1 MFRKL
6 RPVLVILLVFAIT
19 AAARD
24 FSMPRAFH
32 AKTYP
37 ARDVH
42 ENEQFS
48 IAADPYDLPDKSAPV
63 FTVDYLKEGLLPIQV
78 VFSND
83 GDTPVTI
90 ARASVTFITRTNVKL
105 TPANS
110 EDIYRRI
117 SKQLKRGDEP
127 NVGGLP
133 IPIGR
138 KKTNVSSSARQE
150 VETISQRPKAIE
162 PKTTQ
167 SAVYIFDVQGLDHP
181 LAGAR
186 LVVSGVTRNNEELFY
201 FEIPMEKYLTYTPAP
216 PPQQ

>member
-1 MFRKL
+1 MFPKL
-6 RPVLVILLVFAIT
+6 RPVLLILLVFAV
-19 AAARD
+19 AASARD

-42 ENEQFS
+42 DMEQFS
-48 IAADPYDLPDKSAPV
+48 IAADPYDLPDKALPV
-63 FTVDYLKEGLLPIQV
+63 FTVDYLKQGLLPIQLV
-78 VFSND
+78 YSND

-105 TPANS
+105 LPA
-110 EDIYRRI
+110 EPDDIYRRI
-117 SKQLKRGDEP
+117 GRQLRRGDEP
-127 NVGGLP
+127 IGPLP

-138 KKTNVSSSARQE
+138 KKGTITRNAREE
-150 VETISQRPKAIE
+150 VEMISQRPKAIE

-167 SAVYIFDVQGLDHP
+167 TAIYIFDVQGLDHP

-186 LVVSGVTRNNEELFY
+186 LLITGVRRNNQELFY
-201 FEIPMEKYLTYTPAP
+201 FEIPMEKYLTYTPDP
-216 PPQQ
+216 PSQQ